1 MSRKV
6 LGISAFYHDSA
17 AALID
22 GGQIVAAVQE
32 ERFTRKKHDPRFP
45 KHAVNYCLEEAF
57 IEAGDLD
64 AIVFYDSPLLTWDRV
79 LKNCMQAGEKSYEQF
94 FKASRSILGIKLWV
108 GDYVKKE
115 LGTLGKL
122 GKILYTEHHMSHAAS
137 AFYPS
142 PFDEAAVITLDGVGE
157 WCTTSIGVGRGNDL
171 ELLQEIHY
179 PHSLGLLY
187 SSFTYFCG
195 FKVNSGEYKLM
206 GLAPYGVPKYA
217 DLIKQKLIDIRE
229 DGSYRLNTEYFGY
242 LDGMVM
248 TNDKF
253 AALFGAP
260 ARSPESRITFR
271 ERDLAASIQAVTT
284 EIVLKMARHARKL
297 TGCRNLVMAGGV
309 ALNCVANGVLLREKI
324 FDGLWVQPAAGDAG
338 GSVGAAL
345 LAAHRYF
352 DEPRFRNAD
361 GRDAQCGSY
370 LGPAYGSTEV
380 RAFLDRSGYPYER
393 IENPAQRADRIAQ
406 ALSDGKVVGY
416 LSGRME
422 FGPRALGARSILGDP
437 RRADMQTTMNLKIK
451 YRESFRPFAP
461 AVLAEDVGHYFEMDG
476 ESPYMLLVAP
486 VRAERC
492 VPMEQAVHESGEE
505 DLLKL
510 VSRPRS
516 DVPAITHVDYSARVQ
531 TVSRKD
537 HPEFHRL
544 IKTFKQKTGCAV
556 IVNTS
561 FNVRGEPIVCT
572 PKEAYTC
579 FMRTEV
585 DLLVL
590 EDCLLWKDQQPP
602 FKDDCDWRSE
612 YGND

>member
-1 MSRKV
+1 
-6 LGISAFYHDSA
+6 
-17 AALID
+17 
-22 GGQIVAAVQE
+22 
-32 ERFTRKKHDPRFP
+32 
-45 KHAVNYCLEEAF
+45 
-57 IEAGDLD
+57 
-64 AIVFYDSPLLTWDRV
+64 
-79 LKNCMQAGEKSYEQF
+79 
-94 FKASRSILGIKLWV
+94 
-108 GDYVKKE
+108 
-115 LGTLGKL
+115 
-122 GKILYTEHHMSHAAS
+122 
-137 AFYPS
+137 
-142 PFDEAAVITLDGVGE
+142 
-157 WCTTSIGVGRGNDL
+157 
-171 ELLQEIHY
+171 
-179 PHSLGLLY
+179 
-187 SSFTYFCG
+187 
-195 FKVNSGEYKLM
+195 
-206 GLAPYGVPKYA
+206 
-217 DLIKQKLIDIRE
+217 
-229 DGSYRLNTEYFGY
+229 
-242 LDGMVM
+242 
-248 TNDKF
+248 
-253 AALFGAP
+253 
-260 ARSPESRITFR
+260 
-271 ERDLAASIQAVTT
+271 
-284 EIVLKMARHARKL
+284 
-297 TGCRNLVMAGGV
+297 
-309 ALNCVANGVLLREKI
+309 VANGVLLREKI

-361 GRDAQCGSY
+361 GRDAQCGGY
-370 LGPAYGSTEV
+370 LGPAYGSMEV
-380 RAFLDRSGYPYER
+380 HAFLDRAGYPYER

-406 ALSDGKVVGY
+406 AISDGKVAGY
-416 LSGRME
+416 MSGRME